1 MFTVQSINQS
11 GLLTLRTESLVKMQ
25 YEFGDYFEELFQ
37 DGLQRLIITTKQK
50 MKAIVYLEEEK
61 L

>member
-11 GLLTLRTESLVKMQ
+11 GLLTLSTESLVKMQ